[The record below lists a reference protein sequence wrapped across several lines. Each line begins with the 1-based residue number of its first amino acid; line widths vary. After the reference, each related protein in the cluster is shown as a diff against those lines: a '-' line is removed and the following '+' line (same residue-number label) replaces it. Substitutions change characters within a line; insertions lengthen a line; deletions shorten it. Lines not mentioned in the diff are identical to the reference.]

1 MFAEPMRT
9 HAHHP
14 QECYAPW
21 KREAENVSS
30 GEARADSFRRSQAPP
45 RRLLTRQLCAGFL
58 EHRAALGKQFGIV
71 ALPYLEVATPIE
83 HGQPFPLRRPTPQA

>member
-1 MFAEPMRT
+1 MRT

-21 KREAENVSS
+21 KREGENVSS

-58 EHRAALGKQFGIV
+58 EHRAALGKQFGII
-71 ALPYLEVATPIE
+71 ALPNLEVGTPIE
-83 HGQPFPLRRPTPQA
+83 PGQRPVADVSVETAEL